1 MSQAIRRSLVP
12 IVSAAAAFVM
22 MTSALPVKANEFL
35 TTPETDK
42 RAYSLSVSTRGG
54 KTVYLAGQLNIADI
68 GNKPLPGDF
77 DGQARAAFQRIEKTL
92 EAAGGKLS
100 DIVSMTVFITDVRNG
115 GHFSDIRK
123 EFFAPGKYPA
133 SALIA
138 IRNLGVPGAL
148 IEIQAI
154 AVVGGNDNRSL

>member
-1 MSQAIRRSLVP
+1 MSKSFSRSLASIIPAVT
-12 IVSAAAAFVM
+12 AFVM
-22 MTSALPVKANEFL
+22 MTSALPAKANEFL
-35 TTPETDK
+35 NTPDTDK
-42 RAYSLSVSTRGG
+42 RAYSLSVSTHGG

-68 GNKPLPGDF
+68 SNKPLPGDF
-77 DGQARAAFQRIEKTL
+77 DDQARAAFQRIQKTL
-92 EAAGGKLS
+92 EAAGGNLS

-115 GHFSDIRK
+115 EHFADIRK

-138 IRNLGVPGAL
+138 IRNLGLPGAL

-154 AVVGGNDNRSL
+154 AVVGGQ

>member
-1 MSQAIRRSLVP
+1 MSKSLKRSLASIVP
-12 IVSAAAAFVM
+12 AAMAFIVMSSAA
-22 MTSALPVKANEFL
+22 PVKANEYT
-35 TTPETDK
+35 TTPDTDK
-42 RAYSLSVSTRGG
+42 RAYSLSVSARGG
-54 KTVYLAGQLNIADI
+54 KAIYLAGQLNTADI
-68 GNKPLPGDF
+68 NNKPLPGDF
-77 DGQARAAFQRIEKTL
+77 DDQARAAFQRIQKTL
-92 EAAGGKLS
+92 EAAGGNLS

-115 GHFSDIRK
+115 EHFADIRK

-154 AVVGGNDNRSL
+154 AVVGGQ